1 MFETA
6 GSCDCRG
13 FFLSDLISP
22 FTVFFILEG
31 LLTMKELLRLFTYIK
46 RWRKLYVLAG
56 FMLAVAMVMRVI
68 EPRII
73 QIAIDGVFA
82 LYEDPSLEEYT
93 PVDGVT
99 TWLYSFIPSFERTE
113 LMTGILFLGL
123 LFLGIAAIRGALLFS
138 SAAITA
144 STTEKA
150 VKKLRDDLFSWL
162 QYLPMK
168 FHGGM
173 TTGELIQRCTGDVD
187 TVRQFLGTQIV
198 EVLRLSSMLIGS
210 IWMMFSIHPLYAV
223 ISIALL
229 PFIGVS
235 ALFFFKKER
244 EVWDR
249 HEKEQD
255 KLSSIVQENLSGIRV
270 VKAFAKERTEIERF
284 EEQNRRKRT
293 VGIEHVNLHAWFW
306 PISDM
311 LINAQIMIA
320 IFAGGYFAASGQISL
335 GQLIAFYTYAVLVT
349 WPLRR
354 IGRIVTQM
362 GMAVVAVSRITAILG
377 ERTEDYGRDIAE
389 PVNTLGD
396 IEFRNVSFKYG
407 ESEEHALNDVSFT
420 IKQGERVAIIGPT
433 GAGKSTVISLLLRF
447 FEPESGQIF
456 IGGIPLREYPKAYLR
471 QEIGTVHQNAFLFST
486 TIRNNIAYAKP
497 HASDREIVRAATSAH
512 IHGIVDIFPQGYETL
527 VGEKGVTL
535 SGGQKQRVA
544 LARTLITDP
553 QILVLD
559 DATSAVDT
567 ETEVAIQQALEQ
579 HMDGKT
585 SLVVTHRLT
594 AVQDADKILVFDSGR
609 VIEQG
614 THQELLKR
622 DGFYKKVYSIQ
633 ASVEE
638 QIRKEERHVHDGG
651 R

>member
-1 MFETA
+1 
-6 GSCDCRG
+6 
-13 FFLSDLISP
+13 
-22 FTVFFILEG
+22 
-31 LLTMKELLRLFTYIK
+31 MKELLRLFTYIK
-46 RWRKLYVLAG
+46 QWRKLYILAG
-56 FMLAVAMVMRVI
+56 CMLAFSMVLRVI
-68 EPRII
+68 EPRVI
-73 QIAIDGVFA
+73 QIAVDGVFA
-82 LYEDPSLEEYT
+82 LYEDSSIEEYT

-99 TWLYSFIPSFERTE
+99 SWLYGMIPSFERSE
-113 LMTGILFLGL
+113 LVLGLVYLGL
-123 LFLGIAAIRGALLFS
+123 LFLGIAAIRGALMFFS
-138 SAAITA
+138 ATITA

-168 FHGGM
+168 FHSGM

-198 EVLRLSSMLIGS
+198 EVLRLSSLLLGS
-210 IWMMFSIHPLYAV
+210 MWMMYTIHPLYAT
-223 ISIALL
+223 ISIAIL

-235 ALFFFKKER
+235 AWFFFKKER
-244 EVWDR
+244 QVWDR

-255 KLSSIVQENLSGIRV
+255 KLSSIVQENLAGIRV
-270 VKAFAKERTEIERF
+270 VQAFAKEQTEIERF
-284 EEQNRRKRT
+284 EEQNERKRT

-311 LINAQIMIA
+311 LINAQIIVA
-320 IFAGGYFAASGQISL
+320 IFAGGYFAASGEITL
-335 GQLIAFYTYAVLVT
+335 GQLLAFYTYAVLVT

-377 ERTEDYGRDIAE
+377 ERKEEYGE
-389 PVNTLGD
+389 EEHPQMPEFGD
-396 IEFRNVSFKYG
+396 IEFRNVSFRYTD
-407 ESEEHALNDVSFT
+407 SDEHALHDVSFT
-420 IKQGERVAIIGPT
+420 IKHGERVAVLGPT
-433 GAGKSTVISLLLRF
+433 GAGKSTIISLLLRF
-447 FEPESGQIF
+447 FEPESGEIL
-456 IGGIPLREYPKAYLR
+456 IGGVNLNKFPKSYLR
-471 QEIGTVHQNAFLFST
+471 KQIGTVHQNAFLFST

-497 HASDREIVRAATSAH
+497 HASDREIVHAATSAH
-512 IHGIVDIFPQGYETL
+512 IHGIVDIFPHGYETM

-567 ETEVAIQQALEQ
+567 ETEVAIQQALEK

-585 SLVVTHRLT
+585 SVVVTHRLT
-594 AVQDADKILVFDSGR
+594 AVQDADKVLVLDNGKL
-609 VIEQG
+609 VEQG
-614 THQELLKR
+614 SHNELLQLN
-622 DGFYKKVYSIQ
+622 GFYKKVYSIQ
-633 ASVEE
+633 ASLEE
-638 QIRKEERHVHDGG
+638 QIRKEERHVRDGG